1 MSKEK
6 ITSVY
11 VDENGNIYELKK
23 SVWKR
28 PLFWSTMVLSIFFI
42 LLFSLLIR
50 AAVIY
55 NELDNMYSQL
65 QSKQSTSDRISKK
78 VNSYMRAVAPTAMS
92 EAADFAMSSNDH
104 EYKFGESVKY
114 PDGNLTVNNPQKD
127 ATGMIALNHG
137 YENYELMTVGVVFEN
152 TSSSAITINPKLY
165 FASNSFDE
173 YFEYDAVFLGE
184 NTTKNS
190 DDIITVPS
198 GKKGVFAI
206 FYAIPKEQAKDENY
220 QVQFYN
226 SIWKNK

>member
-127 ATGMIALNHG
+127 ATGMMALNH
-137 YENYELMTVGVVFEN
+137 V
-152 TSSSAITINPKLY
+152 
-165 FASNSFDE
+165 
-173 YFEYDAVFLGE
+173 
-184 NTTKNS
+184 
-190 DDIITVPS
+190 
-198 GKKGVFAI
+198 
-206 FYAIPKEQAKDENY
+206 
-220 QVQFYN
+220 
-226 SIWKNK
+226 